1 MCSAKPLVVIFEDDD
16 ASAEALSFV
25 LRDWGADV
33 VRGEVAEDVVRD
45 LGAQLERIGWI
56 ITDFNLGPG
65 PDGVALT
72 QTLLPHAPQARVLV
86 LTGSFQGR
94 AANAAA
100 EAGYELMHKPAQAD
114 DIIAWLQRPPKSD
127 RA

>member
-1 MCSAKPLVVIFEDDD
+1 MCAAKPLVVIFEDDD

-33 VRGEVAEDVVRD
+33 VRGQDAHALLLQ
-45 LGAQLERIGWI
+45 LGPGLDRVGWI

-72 QTLLPHAPQARVLV
+72 QSLLPHAPQARVLV

-94 AANAAA
+94 AVKAAA
-100 EAGYELMHKPAQAD
+100 EAGYELMHKPAQAN
-114 DIIAWLQRPPKSD
+114 DIIAWLQRE
-127 RA
+127 

>member
-1 MCSAKPLVVIFEDDD
+1 MCSAANPLVVIIEDDD

-33 VRGEVAEDVVRD
+33 VRGQDADAVLSQ
-45 LGAQLERIGWI
+45 LGPAADRVDYI

-65 PDGVALT
+65 PNGVALT
-72 QTLLPHAPQARVLV
+72 QSLIPHAPRARVLV

-94 AANAAA
+94 AASVAAK
-100 EAGYELMHKPAQAD
+100 AGFELMYKPAQAH
-114 DIIAWLQRPPKSD
+114 DIIAWLQRS
-127 RA
+127 